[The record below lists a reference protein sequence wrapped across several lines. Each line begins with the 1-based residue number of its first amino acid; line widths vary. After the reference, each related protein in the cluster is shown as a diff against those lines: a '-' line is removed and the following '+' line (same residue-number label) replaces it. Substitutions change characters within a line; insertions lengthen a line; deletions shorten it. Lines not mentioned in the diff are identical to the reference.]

1 MATPAGWFEDPSGA
15 HASRYWD
22 GSTWTEHVADGGVVT
37 TAPLTSSA
45 PPLKAAEDRATTA
58 TLVSFRP
65 AMSAT
70 SWFIFGGSALAAL
83 GTLLPWE
90 QDTTPFGQ
98 ITNGPS
104 KMPAAV
110 VMLLLIVA
118 GAVWAGW
125 PSRLGRLSKGRCI
138 GLASSA
144 SIMAL
149 FLFAKL
155 SKLAQGNAQ
164 AAQTNAATS
173 SVFGTQV
180 NVGMSYHP
188 GLGLYLWG
196 LGTVCI
202 VIGTVKALRGR
213 KTTGTARP

>member
-1 MATPAGWFEDPSGA
+1 
-15 HASRYWD
+15 
-22 GSTWTEHVADGGVVT
+22 
-37 TAPLTSSA
+37 
-45 PPLKAAEDRATTA
+45 
-58 TLVSFRP
+58 
-65 AMSAT
+65 MSAELQHPVP
-70 SWFIFGGSALAAL
+70 GAAMC
-83 GTLLPWE
+83 
-90 QDTTPFGQ
+90 DTEELRG
-98 ITNGPS
+98 
-104 KMPAAV
+104 
-110 VMLLLIVA
+110 
-118 GAVWAGW
+118 
-125 PSRLGRLSKGRCI
+125 
-138 GLASSA
+138 
-144 SIMAL
+144 L